1 MEFKKSR
8 DSQSAFSRSSKVLA
22 LHCNMV
28 LCIFSTD
35 GHSPTE
41 FLAPSLTEFL
51 DHKTTAS
58 AYEYLQEK
66 LCDCKVANW
75 NSVYGN
81 IYACHQLFFI
91 AKIKKVPGNLT
102 VFAFPQSVI
111 YSSSD
116 ICQLYMQMENKSMY
130 DERCRTL
137 AKQKLYCPKTVNNR
151 NHILNAFS
159 AVNAIFLV
167 DDNLATFELVSMI
180 NYMNEHNHIYEYW
193 QQDESSFMN
202 QILCSIDQGW
212 QRFILK
218 ARERVVNFATL
229 DFISITR
236 EIKKSSFSIKLPH
249 ELKSILHKPDRKR
262 KFSDSHPL
270 APSPE
275 SRNLSAISNP
285 IPNLSWILRCE

>member
-1 MEFKKSR
+1 
-8 DSQSAFSRSSKVLA
+8 
-22 LHCNMV
+22 
-28 LCIFSTD
+28 
-35 GHSPTE
+35 
-41 FLAPSLTEFL
+41 
-51 DHKTTAS
+51 
-58 AYEYLQEK
+58 
-66 LCDCKVANW
+66 
-75 NSVYGN
+75 
-81 IYACHQLFFI
+81 
-91 AKIKKVPGNLT
+91 
-102 VFAFPQSVI
+102 
-111 YSSSD
+111 
-116 ICQLYMQMENKSMY
+116 MQMENKSMY

-229 DFISITR
+229 DFIINN
-236 EIKKSSFSIKLPH
+236 
-249 ELKSILHKPDRKR
+249 KR
-262 KFSDSHPL
+262 DQEKQFFNKTP
-270 APSPE
+270 P
-275 SRNLSAISNP
+275 
-285 IPNLSWILRCE
+285 